1 MHECNMRGG
10 TLSPRSHNI
19 KMPELIPVLDKKS
32 IAEKVAEMS
41 RRISRDYQ
49 GADLVLVGVL
59 KGAFIFMA
67 DLVRHIDGPQITV
80 DFIQAASYGKG
91 TESSGCVQIL
101 KDIQTD
107 ICGKDVLIVEDIVD
121 TGITLA
127 YLLNHL
133 KQFRPKSVKI
143 CALIDKPERRQ
154 NDLRSDYV
162 CFTIEKGFLVG
173 YGLDYAEAYRNLP
186 GVYHLKL

>member
-1 MHECNMRGG
+1 
-10 TLSPRSHNI
+10 
-19 KMPELIPVLDKKS
+19 MPELIPVLDKNS
-32 IAEKVAEMS
+32 IAEKVAEIS

-49 GADLVLVGVL
+49 EADLVLIGVL

-67 DLVRHIDGPQITV
+67 DLIRQINVPQISV
-80 DFIQAASYGKG
+80 DFIQTASYGNG
-91 TESSGCVQIL
+91 AETSGCVQIL
-101 KDIQTD
+101 KDIQAD
-107 ICGKDVLIVEDIVD
+107 IRGKDVLIVEDILD

-127 YLLNHL
+127 CLLNHL
-133 KQFRPKSVKI
+133 KKFEPRSLKI
-143 CALIDKPERRQ
+143 CTLIDKPERRQ
-154 NDLRSDYV
+154 NDLRSDYT